1 MISEHLMSSARPRV
15 LILGTRGVPAAHGGF
30 ETFAEKLALFLAQR
44 GWQVTVYCQQD
55 VQKVNQRIAI
65 DTWRGIERV
74 KIQVA
79 RTGPPGTVEFDWH
92 CVRHAGAQDAVCLV
106 LGYNTAALLVL
117 LRIRKKKM
125 LINMDGIEWLRP
137 KWSWPV
143 RCWFYCNEWIGAW
156 LGDRLIADH
165 PVIADHLA
173 TRCAR
178 SKITVIPY
186 GGDAV
191 TTAPAAIV
199 EAMGLVPQNYF
210 VSIAR
215 LEPDN
220 NVLEIV
226 CAFSRRSRGA
236 KLVVVGGLDEDNPY
250 HASIEAAASGEV
262 LFPGAIYDKT
272 VVRALRFHARAYCHG
287 HMVGGTNPSLVE
299 SLWCGNAVL
308 AHRNPYNLWTAGPDQ
323 FYFSDADECAEM
335 IERILVDDAA
345 VMRAARSARARAMTG
360 FAWDVVLPEYERE
373 LTALGGR
380 ATSEQRSPRSVESP
394 RRVG

>member
-1 MISEHLMSSARPRV
+1 
-15 LILGTRGVPAAHGGF
+15 
-30 ETFAEKLALFLAQR
+30 
-44 GWQVTVYCQQD
+44 
-55 VQKVNQRIAI
+55 
-65 DTWRGIERV
+65 
-74 KIQVA
+74 
-79 RTGPPGTVEFDWH
+79 
-92 CVRHAGAQDAVCLV
+92 VCLV

-117 LRIRKKKM
+117 LRIKKKKM

-143 RCWFYCNEWIGAW
+143 RCWFYFNEWIGAW
-156 LGDRLIADH
+156 LGHRLIADH
-165 PVIADHLA
+165 PAIADHLA

-199 EAMGLVPQNYF
+199 EAMGLVPRNYF

-226 CAFSRRSRGA
+226 CAVSRRSRGA
-236 KLVVVGGLDEDNPY
+236 RLVVVGGLDEDNPY
-250 HASIEAAASGEV
+250 HASIRAAASGEV

-272 VVRALRFHARAYCHG
+272 VVQALRFHARAYCHG

-299 SLWCGNAVL
+299 SLWCGNAIL
-308 AHRNPYNLWTAGPDQ
+308 AHRNPFNLWTAGPDQ

-335 IERILVDDAA
+335 IERVIMDDAA
-345 VMRAARSARARAMTG
+345 VMRAARSARARAMTV
-360 FAWDVVLPEYERE
+360 FAWDMVLPEYERE

-380 ATSEQRSPRSVESP
+380 ATSEQRSLQSIESP